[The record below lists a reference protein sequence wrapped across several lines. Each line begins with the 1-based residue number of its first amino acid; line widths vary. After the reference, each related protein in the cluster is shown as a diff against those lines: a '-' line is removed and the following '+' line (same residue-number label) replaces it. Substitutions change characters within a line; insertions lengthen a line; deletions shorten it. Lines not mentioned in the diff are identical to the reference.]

1 MQRPI
6 KMKTIGILGGMS
18 NEATAEYYKMINAE
32 VNKCLGNWDIAEI
45 LLYSVNFGNIEYF
58 VRNKKW
64 DEAKRYLMHNA
75 ANVEKGGADFLI
87 CVSNTMHKVLDDISD
102 TIKIPFIHIV
112 DPTAEAI
119 KEAGLKKVGLLGTK
133 ATMESS
139 FFKDRFKNKHNI
151 ELIIPNEEEQ
161 KIIDEIIF
169 NELVKGIISEDSR
182 RKYIEISKKM
192 NQQGAQGLIL
202 GCTEIFLLLR
212 QSDIPN
218 LPMFNT
224 TELHVKAAVKF
235 ALSSDS

>member
-1 MQRPI
+1 
-6 KMKTIGILGGMS
+6 
-18 NEATAEYYKMINAE
+18 
-32 VNKCLGNWDIAEI
+32 
-45 LLYSVNFGNIEYF
+45 
-58 VRNKKW
+58 
-64 DEAKRYLMHNA
+64 MHNA
-75 ANVEKGGADFLI
+75 VNVEKGGADFLI

-119 KEAGLKKVGLLGTK
+119 KKAGLKKVGLLGTK